1 MTDLKKVYQAL
12 TIEEAEM
19 AFEEFKEK
27 WDKQHPIIIRFWENN
42 WIELT
47 TYFKSPYKIRRIIY
61 ATNPVEG
68 YHRQAYSTCMTVHA
82 YFRLYLSIT
91 GKYLDAKVSSAR

>member
-27 WDKQHPIIIRFWENN
+27 WGKQHP
-42 WIELT
+42 
-47 TYFKSPYKIRRIIY
+47 
-61 ATNPVEG
+61 TN
-68 YHRQAYSTCMTVHA
+68 YTV
-82 YFRLYLSIT
+82 L
-91 GKYLDAKVSSAR
+91 GKQLA